1 MVVSKIDPSIEYIE
15 DKNIS
20 NNDIDT
26 EVSMYEIDLFDINV
40 IIALGEI
47 NHEYKKYN
55 ISYCPVYIVI
65 NEFEPPYHT

>member
-15 DKNIS
+15 DKQIS

-47 NHEYKKYN
+47 NH
-55 ISYCPVYIVI
+55 
-65 NEFEPPYHT
+65 